1 MSRIRARELL
11 RADVLRDYEPAAPG
25 LEARIFAELD
35 LMEPPSGLEHRVL
48 AGFTAA
54 RPRTRVPWHPQWA
67 RGAVALV
74 LAAVMV
80 TGLLVV
86 RHQASRSP
94 ASSSDQAPPQLAAH
108 AITAARFT
116 SPNTGLVLQSTGI
129 SSTADGGRHWT
140 SLPQPAAGSNVI
152 VRGVWTGPGGTELVV
167 TEQVVEGVWPPIT
180 FWRSEDG
187 GAHWQ
192 ELQTPGDSHTSKEVS
207 VKDANEAWA
216 ITEPVDSDSI
226 ATVWHTTDGGQTWH
240 VQATFNAANARQGRY
255 LGFMPN
261 FLGDLVFFDSKHAFL
276 AETGYEDPA
285 EFGAKP
291 PSVVATSDGGA
302 SWSRVYLPHPPP
314 GIDSTN
320 LGFTYAVPTAG
331 GQVALVLSKGASL
344 DSGYVYTT
352 SDGHHWSGPR
362 ALPVSHLQGHLT
374 VLDDAHWWWAAG
386 TDVYF
391 SSDEGLHWSLR
402 GALPRPLEF
411 ADIRFTT
418 ATDGSALAP
427 NMPGNVSNALLTTS
441 DGGRTWT
448 AMTPPDPIHVRVGCD
463 AQPAPVTYQVQL
475 SLVVGFG
482 LSHPPAG
489 IGVTASCRY
498 WLSTRAAN
506 GVIDVA
512 LPPAQKDRVLTLG
525 DFLDV
530 WGNYSYQP
538 LSGQRLV
545 VTVNGD
551 RYNGDVRS
559 VPLRPNANIV
569 IEPASAGQ

>member
-1 MSRIRARELL
+1 MKQGNARELL
-11 RADVLRDYEPAAPG
+11 RADVLRDYQPAAPS
-25 LEARIFAELD
+25 LESRIFTELD
-35 LMEPPSGLEHRVL
+35 RVERPSGREHRVL
-48 AGFTAA
+48 AGLSAA
-54 RPRTRVPWHPQWA
+54 GPPWA

-80 TGLLVV
+80 AGLLVV
-86 RHQASRSP
+86 RQQVSRSP
-94 ASSSDQAPPQLAAH
+94 SSSPEQAPPPLAAH
-108 AITAARFT
+108 AIAAATFT
-116 SPNTGLVLQSTGI
+116 SPTTGLVVQSTGI

-140 SLPQPAAGSNVI
+140 SLPHPAAGSNVI
-152 VRGVWTGPGGTELVV
+152 VRGVWTRPGGTELVV
-167 TEQVVEGVWPPIT
+167 TEQVVQGVWPPIT

-192 ELQTPGDSHTSKEVS
+192 ELQTPGDSHASTEVS
-207 VKDANEAWA
+207 VKDADEAWV
-216 ITEPVDSDSI
+216 ITEPDSGPI

-240 VQATFNAANARQGRY
+240 AQATFNALIARQGHY

-261 FLGDLVFFDSKHAFL
+261 FVGKLVFFDSTHAFL
-276 AETGYEDPA
+276 AETSDEDPP

-302 SWSRVYLPHPPP
+302 SWSRVSLPDPPP

-320 LGFTYAVPTAG
+320 LGFSYAVPTAG
-331 GQVALVLSKGASL
+331 GQVALVLSRGASL

-352 SDGHHWSGPR
+352 SDGQHWSGPR

-386 TDVYF
+386 PDVYF

-402 GALPRPLEF
+402 GALPRPLTF
-411 ADIRFTT
+411 ADVRFAT

-427 NMPGNVSNALLTTS
+427 NLPGNVTDTLLTTT

-463 AQPAPVTYQVQL
+463 AVPAPVTYQVQL
-475 SLVVGFG
+475 SVLYAGG
-482 LSHPPAG
+482 LQHPPAG
-489 IGVTASCRY
+489 VGVTASCRY
-498 WLSTRAAN
+498 WLSTAAAN

-512 LPPAQKDRVLTLG
+512 LPPARKDETLTLG

-530 WGNYSYQP
+530 WGSSYLLP
-538 LSGQRLV
+538 PGEKVV

-551 RYNGDVRS
+551 RYNGDARS

-569 IEPASAGQ
+569 IEVPTAALHG